1 SRANFWAYMRSV
13 KALPNSFT
21 SDKPSWRSREGS
33 NTLST
38 PSLTIRRW
46 QNATRSPPWTAST
59 GCRDLGRSPSKPM
72 SFSQHLRQLA
82 QSIWDAQLT
91 HPFVAALGNGTLSER
106 KFRYYILQDARFLG
120 ELARVFSA
128 G

>member
-1 SRANFWAYMRSV
+1 
-13 KALPNSFT
+13 
-21 SDKPSWRSREGS
+21 
-33 NTLST
+33 
-38 PSLTIRRW
+38 
-46 QNATRSPPWTAST
+46 
-59 GCRDLGRSPSKPM
+59 M

-106 KFRYYILQDARFLG
+106 KFRYYILQDARFLA

-128 G
+128 AALHAPDSWPPVPPSPAARRVGSHTQTVLNRLERGAKAA